1 MRRKDKDIGKRFE
14 TSDLQKPSRKTGPSV
29 DQSDP
34 DFAEV
39 ASDKDLKLGSD
50 EWLAE
55 ELLNI
60 ARMLMEDDDE

>member
-14 TSDLQKPSRKTGPSV
+14 TSDLQKPSRKTGPRV
-29 DQSDP
+29 DESDP
-34 DFAEV
+34 DLK
-39 ASDKDLKLGSD
+39 SDDPDLRVGSD

-60 ARMLMEDDDE
+60 ANMLLEDDDE